1 MLNLEDDQFLNEIFS
16 EIAVEIAE
24 PSYVLSG
31 SGIGWFLDP
40 ISKEMV
46 RISRGVELI
55 PVSSDLDEYDRI
67 LVKTPTRFL
76 LIPTTEVEEIGWN

>member
-55 PVSSDLDEYDRI
+55 PVSSTWLK
-67 LVKTPTRFL
+67 V
-76 LIPTTEVEEIGWN
+76 LIRYPGSGG

>member
-76 LIPTTEVEEIGWN
+76 LIPTAEVEEIGWN